1 MEDFLDFL
9 KVGLNVD
16 IQRTDGKHERKA
28 VAFNVSAV
36 FGHRNIHLTHHWLQV
51 ILVTFIANGRMKYSI
66 FVFFRTYSFCSCF
79 WDKC

>member
-51 ILVTFIANGRMKYSI
+51 ILMTFIGNGRVKYFNI
-66 FVFFRTYSFCSCF
+66 CFLQDVFILLLFLG
-79 WDKC
+79 